1 VYYTNSIN
9 KKGTPNGPY
18 GEISEIVVRSGRWD
32 SKDRE
37 IGYVVG
43 FRDNGADF
51 RAYVQNARRVN
62 GEWNEFE
69 RAQQPS
75 KSFKSQEAATRWAY
89 QTANERITKL

>member
-1 VYYTNSIN
+1 ME
-9 KKGTPNGPY
+9 Y

-51 RAYVQNARRVN
+51 RAYVQMPVASTASGTSSEHNNPANHLKAKRLLLAGPIKQLTSESLN
-62 GEWNEFE
+62 
-69 RAQQPS
+69 
-75 KSFKSQEAATRWAY
+75 FK
-89 QTANERITKL
+89 

>member
-1 VYYTNSIN
+1 ME
-9 KKGTPNGPY
+9 Y

-37 IGYVVG
+37 IGYIVG

-62 GEWNEFE
+62 GEWNEFG
-69 RAQQPS
+69 AQQPS

-89 QTANERITKL
+89 QTANERISKL